1 MFNSIL
7 APTDGSEH
15 AGRAIEAAVDLALKY
30 DARLII
36 LHGESSHGTAQES
49 THILRDSTIPPEIRR
64 EIDRL
69 QEISAPI
76 PVGGARGR
84 RTLSPQL
91 EQYVGE
97 FIVKRAEDYAKAAG
111 VGKVATHIT
120 HGSPNK
126 RIIEAAKEEKADL
139 LVMGTRGLGGIH
151 GYLQGSVSQSVRSHC
166 HCACLTIP

>member
-36 LHGESSHGTAQES
+36 LHGESSHGTAQEI
-49 THILRDSTIPPEIRR
+49 THILRDSTIPPEIQR
-64 EIDRL
+64 EIGKL
-69 QEISAPI
+69 QNVSAPI
-76 PVGGARGR
+76 PVGGSRGK
-84 RTLSPQL
+84 RTLSRKL

-97 FIVKRAEDYAKAAG
+97 FIVNRAVDYATEAG
-111 VGKVATHIT
+111 VKEVTSHIT
-120 HGSPNK
+120 DGSPNR
-126 RIIEAAKEEKADL
+126 RIIEATEQEKVDL

-166 HCACLTIP
+166 RCACLLIP